1 MWEDFLF
8 TKRFMQS
15 TLGLERQLLRGLEVN
30 YTFIPFYYVIGLN
43 KVKWYDTNEITT
55 NQLSKEDNVNSY
67 SLLYGL
73 QQRVK
78 PLQYSKL

>member
-1 MWEDFLF
+1 MA
-8 TKRFMQS
+8 
-15 TLGLERQLLRGLEVN
+15 
-30 YTFIPFYYVIGLN
+30 
-43 KVKWYDTNEITT
+43 NEITT